1 MSITLQRGLL
11 VYVGGAVR
19 PSRTSFVAVNGASP
33 CPRAQMAIRCTCQR
47 HESAVAYAVGGVA
60 RAIRA
65 PHHGPSR
72 LASTGVDEEWQPKVR
87 AAVPDDAPA
96 MGRVMV
102 EAWLT
107 AHRGQVPDAA
117 WHKRVNEW
125 TPEVSAQAWA
135 RNFAER
141 AQGHHPRDVLL
152 VAEDDADDLIA
163 VVFGMEADDDSS
175 GSVAEVAVLYVLP
188 DRQRQGIGRLLLM
201 EAGKELTTLGFTRL
215 HISVLT
221 ANLPARSFYEAMG
234 GQEIGQR
241 TIDEEGYLLPGTV
254 YGWTDIAALASDV
267 RQSS

>member
-1 MSITLQRGLL
+1 
-11 VYVGGAVR
+11 
-19 PSRTSFVAVNGASP
+19 
-33 CPRAQMAIRCTCQR
+33 
-47 HESAVAYAVGGVA
+47 
-60 RAIRA
+60 
-65 PHHGPSR
+65 
-72 LASTGVDEEWQPKVR
+72 
-87 AAVPDDAPA
+87 

-175 GSVAEVAVLYVLP
+175 GSVAEVAGLYVLP

-201 EAGKELTTLGFTRL
+201 EAGKELATLGFTKL
-215 HISVLT
+215 QIGVLT
-221 ANLPARSFYEAMG
+221 TNLPARGFYKAMG
-234 GQEIGQR
+234 GHEIGQR